1 MKSIGIWFLFF
12 EFSYEAT
19 KAKLNDAHNLLL
31 SSFALILSSVL
42 TLLRDLLMPVA
53 FAQVPSS
60 LDPQTTACN
69 SIFSTGGFGSIPGI
83 GFKCVEQYIGNLSF
97 VVIAFAATLSLILL
111 IVNGFRYMIGP
122 AVPGG
127 SSDAAKK
134 GIGAALLGVVL
145 SLLSYIILDTIV
157 SSVTH

>member
-1 MKSIGIWFLFF
+1 MKPIGIWFF
-12 EFSYEAT
+12 EFGFSYELA
-19 KAKLNDAHNLLL
+19 KANFNAADDLLL
-31 SSFALILSSVL
+31 GSYARILCSVPTML
-42 TLLRDLLMPVA
+42 HDLLISVA
-53 FAQVPSS
+53 FAQPAS
-60 LDPQTTACN
+60 LDPGTVECG
-69 SIFSTGGFGSIPGI
+69 SIFSTGGFGSAPGTS
-83 GFKCVEQYIGNLSF
+83 FTCVAQYIRNLVF
-97 VVIAFAATLSLILL
+97 VVIAFAATLSLIML

-157 SSVTH
+157 SSVTR